1 MRNYEARNSNEVN
14 AFVKHKVTSMLKG
27 FKLEAVDAMSIVD
40 KLTKVDMVAA
50 TSAGD
55 IAESLRQFATT
66 AQLSGVDLDQAI
78 AMATTIMDVSQAGAS
93 TVGVALK
100 SMLSRFGNV
109 KAGAFTGLDLDS
121 ETGEVGSESLND
133 LEKVLKKL
141 GISMRD
147 TNLQF
152 RDFDDVLEDIASQ
165 WSLYDN
171 VTKNAIA
178 TAAAGTRQR
187 EAFLVLMENMDKY
200 HSLLETSQNAEGT
213 AEEKYLS
220 YQDSLQ
226 AAQKRLSAAWEEIAL
241 NSDVSRFMTNVTNF
255 MTFLVKHLPFIAKWV
270 TRIVNLLSATKV
282 PTWINKLWNVSGI
295 NQFLKTGVDAA
306 TNVGSFFTNKFK
318 KSKDLIL
325 EARKPKS
332 LTGLDQAM
340 WTIQEDNKTSP
351 NSFKNVFNN
360 KNVGTNT
367 TSTITVKSGIEGLIL
382 ALRQNTDAV
391 NRNTT
396 AAGGEIDEV
405 STEPIEQTKGQ
416 KFGNMMKKIGAVGS
430 TFAFGALMGGISA
443 DTQHKNASGEMVEN
457 SKEAQTASTVGNALI
472 GGTSAALQM
481 GGPFAKI
488 IGLFLQMGGPLLMQ
502 VITKWIDAERD
513 ARADRV
519 EAANNVIKAIN
530 SLENVTSNISEKI
543 EDMADS
549 MSSAEW
555 IEKVQSL
562 EDSLNSKENKKTK
575 EAIWKELSAND
586 KYSNIANISE
596 FFDIM
601 SSATKEEREAM
612 WHDYMAAQNKVKYES
627 QVKSKEDEVY
637 DIAKKDKKAYKL
649 SSPTSLEFAKEYN
662 EGTGEI
668 VYASEEGKRY
678 QEWLAKN
685 HNKLIVTTTS
695 SSENEN
701 WDISW
706 LSGFKQGTTS
716 SEKISLLKEYQTFF
730 EKGSEEWKQLESA
743 IRELTK
749 TEKQRVKDE
758 SAVYKE
764 SNQQLAQNAINEAT
778 YQGQYL
784 LDLNDYDLSNLSKEQ
799 IEERLKASIQTL
811 GGFMGV
817 APDSEEAK
825 RLIDQAIAS
834 NTRLYEA
841 IQGKTKTLNQV
852 IENNDIEIQEKFA
865 TALGVTREQLL
876 QLKDTL
882 GELTLGDLI
891 GGLENL
897 RTKIGDITSTLQNI
911 TSSGGLS
918 NEAVE
923 TLLSKYPELARFTG
937 DVAAMTTQLLKKG
950 SAYSTAYQS
959 GMMQELMSS
968 ASLFNV
974 LRKELHNTKTND
986 TNLEDLLF
994 SELNKPEGATALF
1007 SGAKSLGDV
1016 FSRMSSATQ
1025 LTDDE
1030 LMAKYG
1036 LSKKELER
1044 VQSIIQE
1051 YYQVTIKDPIKEA
1064 QFDMFSSHLQ
1074 KIYEKQ
1080 IKNLEEQKSALQ
1092 EITSQR
1098 EYENKLIE
1106 AKIKLENAQHEKK
1119 RVWREGVG
1127 WSYESDQSAIE
1138 EAQKNLDS
1146 INIEYKVADLEAQI
1160 TQLQAEKDELSNIK
1174 DNDEFDRMSEAFESF
1189 KKELGDTFESQ
1200 LDIQK
1205 AIKKLYDEVTV
1216 KVAGPTEK
1224 DANAITTEKTSDLNT
1239 AAADLVAKK
1248 QEMERIKEEKGTSSE
1263 EYYQAEKKYNESL
1276 ENFNTTYKNFSENN
1290 SEAADTWKNNSSVEG
1305 TKNSD
1310 LLDYETSK
1318 SFKPQLEFN
1327 GQVYDVEG
1335 QVAKEENKEG
1345 DQEVD
1350 TKNTNSNDDMMKYY
1364 AYEGMKK
1371 GIPQYAKA
1379 QTISDA
1385 QANAYGA
1392 GTIGLMGYLK
1402 ARGAQ
1407 TGTVVEQKK
1416 SHNKLVFIN
1425 GAVEGFPEAESLNP
1439 GFYRMKKSSDVEKAA
1454 TGSLGLS
1461 GGPTLVNELGTE
1473 AIISPWG
1480 TITSL
1485 PSATGV
1491 VPADVTK
1498 NLWQLGE
1505 LAPSILKLLAQSST
1519 LNNLP
1524 FTALNNT
1531 AADNSLNISNLTMNV
1546 SADESFNIDSF
1557 TQELRNVMNLTRRER
1572 H

>member
-1 MRNYEARNSNEVN
+1 
-14 AFVKHKVTSMLKG
+14 MLKG
-27 FKLEAVDAMSIVD
+27 FKLEAVDAMSVVD

-109 KAGAFTGLDLDS
+109 KAGAFTGLDLNN
-121 ETGEVGSESLND
+121 ETDEVGSESLND

-152 RDFDDVLEDIASQ
+152 RDFDDVLEDISAQ
-165 WSLYDN
+165 WSVYDN

-241 NSDVSRFMTNVTNF
+241 NSDVSRFMTGVTNF
-255 MTFLVKHLPFIAKWV
+255 ITFLIEHLPSLVRWV
-270 TRIVNLLSATKV
+270 TRIINVSSAIKV
-282 PTWINKLWNVSGI
+282 PVWLNKFWNVLGMSQI
-295 NQFLKTGVDAA
+295 FK
-306 TNVGSFFTNKFK
+306 TNKNAAINIK
-318 KSKDLIL
+318 KFIDNKMQKSSGLMFETRESKS
-325 EARKPKS
+325 PTT
-332 LTGLDQAM
+332 TGLDRVM
-340 WTIQEDNKTSP
+340 LNIQEDNRT
-351 NSFKNVFNN
+351 NSKSLKNVLSD
-360 KNVGTNT
+360 KNINTNT
-367 TSTITVKSGIEGLIL
+367 TSTISIKSGIEGLIL
-382 ALRQNTDAV
+382 SLRQNTDAT
-391 NRNTT
+391 NNNTK
-396 AAGGEIDEV
+396 AVGGEIDEGENIL
-405 STEPIEQTKGQ
+405 STQPTEQTKWQ
-416 KFGNMMKKIGAVGS
+416 KIRNTMKKIGVVGS
-430 TFAFGALMGGISA
+430 SFAFGTLMGGISA
-443 DTQHKNASGEMVEN
+443 DTQHKNVSGEMVEN
-457 SKEAQTASTVGNALI
+457 SKEAQTASTWGNALI

-488 IGLFLQMGGPLLMQ
+488 IGMALQIGGSLFMTQ
-502 VITKWIDAERD
+502 ITKWIDAERD

-519 EAANNVIKAIN
+519 EAANNIIKAIN

-543 EDMADS
+543 DDMTDS
-549 MSSAEW
+549 MSDAEW
-555 IEKVQSL
+555 IEKIQSL
-562 EDSLNSKENKKTK
+562 EDSLNSKENKETK
-575 EAIWKELSAND
+575 AAIWKELSTND

-596 FFDIM
+596 FFDIF
-601 SSATKEEREAM
+601 SSISKEERETM
-612 WHDYMAAQNKVKYES
+612 WHDYISAQNKVKYES
-627 QVKSKEDEVY
+627 QVKSKEDEIY
-637 DIAKKDKKAYKL
+637 DINQKYTKGYSFSKPFVLTFKGVENYGPGSVDYNNPGEVERYKKLLEAY
-649 SSPTSLEFAKEYN
+649 
-662 EGTGEI
+662 
-668 VYASEEGKRY
+668 EGKINY
-678 QEWLAKN
+678 QEY
-685 HNKLIVTTTS
+685 TS
-695 SSENEN
+695 GDRS
-701 WDISW
+701 DYV
-706 LSGFKQGTTS
+706 LKGFREGVSIQDRVS
-716 SEKISLLKEYQTFF
+716 FLKEYQTFF
-730 EKGSEEWKQLESA
+730 EKGSEQWKLLENA
-743 IRELTK
+743 IRELTE
-749 TEKQRVKDE
+749 TEKQRTKDE
-758 SAVYKE
+758 VAIYKE
-764 SNQQLAQNAINEAT
+764 SNKQLAQNAINEAT
-778 YQGQYL
+778 YQGQRL

-799 IEERLKASIQTL
+799 IEEMLETSIQAL
-811 GGFMGV
+811 GGFVGV
-817 APDSEEAK
+817 APNSEEAK
-825 RLIDQAIAS
+825 RLIDQAITG

-852 IENNDIEIQEKFA
+852 IENNDIEIQKKFA

-876 QLKDTL
+876 QLKDIL

-918 NEAVE
+918 SEAVE

-950 SAYSTAYQS
+950 SAYSVAYQS

-968 ASLFNV
+968 TSLFNV

-994 SELNKPEGATALF
+994 SELNKPKGATALF
-1007 SGAKSLGDV
+1007 NGAKSLGDV

-1025 LTDDE
+1025 LTEDE

-1051 YYQVTIKDPIKEA
+1051 YYQITIKDPIKEA

-1146 INIEYKVADLEAQI
+1146 VNIEYKVADLEAQI

-1205 AIKKLYDEVTV
+1205 AIKKLYDEVTI

-1224 DANAITTEKTSDLNT
+1224 DANAITAEKTSDLDT

-1248 QEMERIKEEKGTSSE
+1248 QEMERIKDEKGTSSE

-1290 SEAADTWKNNSSVEG
+1290 SEAANTWKNNTSAEG

-1310 LLDYETSK
+1310 LLDYEKSE

-1327 GQVYDVEG
+1327 GQVYDVENK
-1335 QVAKEENKEG
+1335 VDREENKEG
-1345 DQEVD
+1345 DIEVD
-1350 TKNTNSNDDMMKYY
+1350 TKKTSNNDDMMRYY
-1364 AYEGMKK
+1364 AYEGVKK
-1371 GIPQYAKA
+1371 GVPQYAKA
-1379 QTISDA
+1379 QTISDV
-1385 QANAYGA
+1385 QANTYGA
-1392 GTIGLMGYLK
+1392 GTMGLMGYLK
-1402 ARGAQ
+1402 ERGAK
-1407 TGTVVEQKK
+1407 TGTVVEQKRT
-1416 SHNKLVFIN
+1416 HNKLVFIN
-1425 GAVEGFPEAESLNP
+1425 GAVEGFPEAESIQP
-1439 GFYRMKKSSDVEKAA
+1439 GFYQMRKSPDVEKAA
-1454 TGSLGLS
+1454 IGSLGLS

-1505 LAPSILKLLAQSST
+1505 LAPSILKLLAQSSA

-1524 FTALNNT
+1524 LTALNNT

-1557 TQELRNVMNLTRRER
+1557 TQELRNMMNLTRRER